1 MVSPPY
7 ALDSDPVQN
16 VVFTKK
22 TYGTTPRAEPPLNL
36 FESAVNLPNE
46 KSQIE
51 LKPPYACGD
60 LVFAGSKEIN
70 LGKAES
76 KLRPRTST
84 PGIPSSEYNEKFSW
98 AESAVKEYKERNVKA
113 NRRSVSVMETARG
126 KGLSYTLGGGA
137 DAASNSEASSSRIN
151 PPPKVINNIP
161 EPSDSIKALALETA
175 ASSKVFT
182 VKETKQ
188 PERAWVS
195 GDKPPSV
202 GYVGKNSFFDKKPT
216 KTKATSEMKT
226 VDTFKST
233 MSVDSLSLA
242 KSANKGKLQFSGKI
256 SSSNTLPLNLTTRPS
271 TALTRKVDDIIQS
284 ASESAKIRRAI
295 TAAERKEASKHAG
308 FTFSRSDGNL
318 SGVAATRPST
328 AVLKPSN
335 NNTSSHL
342 YDSNN
347 SIVASS
353 LSGFSPTKAFP
364 IRPSDHVFSP
374 MRVKLRQN
382 ESRMA
387 SNPILKNARYPN
399 YSDAQTG
406 RWVSETHRS
415 FITAK

>member
-1 MVSPPY
+1 
-7 ALDSDPVQN
+7 
-16 VVFTKK
+16 
-22 TYGTTPRAEPPLNL
+22 
-36 FESAVNLPNE
+36 
-46 KSQIE
+46 
-51 LKPPYACGD
+51 
-60 LVFAGSKEIN
+60 
-70 LGKAES
+70 
-76 KLRPRTST
+76 
-84 PGIPSSEYNEKFSW
+84 
-98 AESAVKEYKERNVKA
+98 
-113 NRRSVSVMETARG
+113 METGTEMAS
-126 KGLSYTLGGGA
+126 KGLSYTLGGGGGAA
-137 DAASNSEASSSRIN
+137 DAASNIESSRVN
-151 PPPKVINNIP
+151 PPPKVTSNIP

-175 ASSKVFT
+175 TGSKVFT

-216 KTKATSEMKT
+216 KIKATSEIKP

-242 KSANKGKLQFSGKI
+242 AKSANKGKLQFSGKV

-284 ASESAKIRRAI
+284 ASENAKIRRAI

-308 FTFSRSDGNL
+308 FTFSKSDGNL

-387 SNPILKNARYPN
+387 SNPILKNTRYPN

-415 FITAK
+415 FISAK

>member
-1 MVSPPY
+1 
-7 ALDSDPVQN
+7 
-16 VVFTKK
+16 
-22 TYGTTPRAEPPLNL
+22 
-36 FESAVNLPNE
+36 
-46 KSQIE
+46 
-51 LKPPYACGD
+51 
-60 LVFAGSKEIN
+60 
-70 LGKAES
+70 
-76 KLRPRTST
+76 
-84 PGIPSSEYNEKFSW
+84 
-98 AESAVKEYKERNVKA
+98 
-113 NRRSVSVMETARG
+113 METGTETAS
-126 KGLSYTLGGGA
+126 KGLSYTLGGGGGGGAA
-137 DAASNSEASSSRIN
+137 DAASNIESSRVN
-151 PPPKVINNIP
+151 PPPKVTSNIP

-175 ASSKVFT
+175 TGSKVFT

-216 KTKATSEMKT
+216 KIKATSEIKPG
-226 VDTFKST
+226 DTFKST

-242 KSANKGKLQFSGKI
+242 AKSANKGKLQFSGKV

-284 ASESAKIRRAI
+284 ASENAKIRRAI
-295 TAAERKEASKHAG
+295 TADERKEASKHAG
-308 FTFSRSDGNL
+308 FTFSKSDGNL

-382 ESRMA
+382 ESRTA
-387 SNPILKNARYPN
+387 SNPILKNTRYPN

-415 FITAK
+415 FISAK